1 MVWWLVVG
9 AATKYQ
15 ETSVCGVDMGKTW
28 AYIERLVH
36 GMGGRWRTGYG
47 GVAITWRNDKVK
59 GDLVVSGSDGGG
71 LRGLI

>member
-1 MVWWLVVG
+1 MVG

-47 GVAITWRNDKVK
+47 GVAITWNDKVK